1 MRVKIIERD
10 FAQICREVENPKSK
24 ARNPKQC
31 RMFRIQM
38 TKTMAAAAFLFWTL
52 GHSYFEFVSDFDIRI
67 WMPPTDVV
75 GPPQAA

>member
-1 MRVKIIERD
+1 
-10 FAQICREVENPKSK
+10 
-24 ARNPKQC
+24 
-31 RMFRIQM
+31 M